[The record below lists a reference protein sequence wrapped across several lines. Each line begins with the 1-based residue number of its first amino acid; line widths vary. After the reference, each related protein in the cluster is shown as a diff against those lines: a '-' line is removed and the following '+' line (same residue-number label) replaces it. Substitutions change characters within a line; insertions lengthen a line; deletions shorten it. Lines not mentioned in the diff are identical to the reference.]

1 MSYVQR
7 ITVPVT
13 TIADGSATAYSDP
26 VTGDLSQCRYMKD
39 ATTPF
44 DNGVGFTITNET
56 TGETLWAEAAV
67 NASAT
72 RAPRQ
77 ATHSTAGVALG
88 ATITD
93 KIALAGDR
101 IKIVIAS
108 GGNVKTG
115 SFVFLLT

>member
-1 MSYVQR
+1 MGYVQR
-7 ITVPVT
+7 VSVAVT
-13 TIADGSATAYSDP
+13 TIADGSATAFSVP
-26 VTGDLSQCRYMKD
+26 LMGDLSQIRYAKTD
-39 ATTPF
+39 F

-77 ATHSTAGVALG
+77 AVHTTAGVAVG
-88 ATITD
+88 ATSVD

-108 GGNVKTG
+108 GGNVKSGT
-115 SFVFLLT
+115 FVFLLN